1 LIDQL
6 INIEGHL
13 TIFDR
18 GFLKE
23 YFKEDIAKT
32 SAGTNAEEE
41 SSQVG
46 TSPNR

>member
-1 LIDQL
+1 MIDQL